1 MSFAQIVAEKLTHHR
16 KSLCGGND
24 LNLGISADEA
34 HYVCRMIRLHVLNDK
49 IIGLSAVKRIGK
61 IIKPFVTE
69 PCVNRIHDSDFL
81 INYNIRI
88 ICHSVFNNVL
98 TLKKVDI
105 MVINTNVFNVLCN
118 IHS

>member
-1 MSFAQIVAEKLTHHR
+1 M
-16 KSLCGGND
+16 
-24 LNLGISADEA
+24 
-34 HYVCRMIRLHVLNDK
+34 LNDE
-49 IIGLSAVKRIGK
+49 IIRLSAVKYIGK
-61 IIKPFVTE
+61 IIEPFMTKT
-69 PCVNRIHDSDFL
+69 CVNRIHNGNFI
-81 INYNIRI
+81 INDNIRI